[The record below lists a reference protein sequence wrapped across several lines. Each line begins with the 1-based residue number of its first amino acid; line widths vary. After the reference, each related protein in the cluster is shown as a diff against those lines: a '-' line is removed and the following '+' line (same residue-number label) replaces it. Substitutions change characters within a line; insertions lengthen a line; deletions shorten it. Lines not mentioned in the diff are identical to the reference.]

1 MLTLSLNHKTMLEIP
16 NILMLL
22 IVFVIGY
29 LFFGKSEEPI
39 KKQYT
44 TKDFTTLCKRSGCH
58 NTTTPNSYNEGFCN
72 RCADDA
78 FFDM

>member
-1 MLTLSLNHKTMLEIP
+1 MIEIP
-16 NILMLL
+16 DILMLL
-22 IVFVIGY
+22 LGLAIGY
-29 LFFGKSEEPI
+29 LFFGKLEEPT
-39 KKQYT
+39 KKQDT

-58 NTTTPNSYNEGFCN
+58 NSTTPNSYNEGFCN